1 MNRRVPLTAKALLTE
16 MALDLGGAPGFD
28 PEKQRK
34 IERGQHPYARNPAFP
49 REPGPGSYP
58 PEGHPRPGGNIRNYA
73 ELVAS
78 DQYRRLVQKI
88 AQTLDVPVQRVS
100 RQGAMPLMMAMKQ
113 ALDQAQEWE
122 EAHRVPLAQAAIDLV
137 LDLPEYAGMRQAYE
151 NDTLRITATLGPHV
165 DTGDMNVEPEEAE
178 QAEFQVAQI
187 AQELDIEKEKRRF
200 VNMMTQGAALNKNHA
215 YELIR
220 DRLDEINPQLANVYA
235 VAMSVGEWLYWI
247 FPDEQLKAMMGAGE
261 GAGGKARFE
270 VDEDGVPHIY
280 AEGIIFPVLV
290 QEIVKGLMDALAYY
304 ASQKEGQDPE
314 TQQHVINQVD
324 TMGNEV
330 WDIMMGPAVWRQ
342 ILRMIGQENQD
353 LMRFIYTEI
362 ASKPAQEFSRIK
374 NGILRGDP
382 QIRQYLQ
389 DLAQQ
394 IRTEHEGGGQE
405 PDFGGGGEPP
415 PEPDQGG
422 GGGSVNEPDDDWWK
436 KESSPMD
443 RELNDVLRRIVG

>member
-1 MNRRVPLTAKALLTE
+1 MKRLIPISARALLTE

-34 IERGQHPYARNPAFP
+34 IERGEHPYAQNPAFP

-58 PEGHPRPGGNIRNYA
+58 PEGHPRPGGGIRNYA

-88 AQTLDVPVQRVS
+88 AQTLNVPVQRIS
-100 RQGAMPLMMAMKQ
+100 RQGAMPLAMQMMQSIQQAMQ
-113 ALDQAQEWE
+113 WE
-122 EAHRVPLAQAAIDLV
+122 EAHRVPLAQAAVDLV
-137 LDLPEYAGMRQAYE
+137 LELPEFTGMRQAYE

-165 DTGDMNVEPEEAE
+165 DTGDMNVEPEEPEEAE
-178 QAEFQVAQI
+178 QVELNVAQI
-187 AQELDIEKEKRRF
+187 AQELDMEKEKRRF
-200 VNMMTQGAALNKNHA
+200 INMMTQGAALNKNHA

-220 DRLDEINPQLANVYA
+220 DRLDEINPQLANAYA
-235 VAMSVGEWLYWI
+235 VAMSVGEWLYWV
-247 FPDEQLKAMMGAGE
+247 FPDEQLKAMMGSGE

-270 VDEDGVPHIY
+270 VDEDGVPHVY
-280 AEGIIFPVLV
+280 AEAIIFPVLV
-290 QEIVKGLMDALAYY
+290 QEIVKGIMDALAYF
-304 ASQKEGQDPE
+304 ARQKEGQDPE

-342 ILRMIGQENQD
+342 LLRMIGQENQD

-362 ASKPAQEFSRIK
+362 ASKPAAEFSRIK
-374 NGILRGDP
+374 NGLLRGDP
-382 QIRQYLQ
+382 QVRQYLQ
-389 DLAQQ
+389 DLVQQ
-394 IRTEHEGGGQE
+394 IRSEHR
-405 PDFGGGGEPP
+405 GGEEEPP
-415 PEPDQGG
+415 AYDDGEELSGG
-422 GGGSVNEPDDDWWK
+422 GGGVNEPDGDWWK

-443 RELNDVLRRIVG
+443 RELNGLIRRIVG